1 MCALRRVE
9 DERAGPDALGIL
21 IPPARRTFLIL
32 RPRSLSWDLLLL
44 RGPEGSTFR
53 EMSHD
58 EASAAAHAVYRALR
72 DWAAGGAGRVEAVS
86 LPQGQGAWL
95 RARVGP
101 FVLLACARRPGQP
114 YHPLVFADAHA
125 AGAAACRLTAI
136 LCPPPG
142 VEQEVYFNTRNFK
155 SPP

>member
-32 RPRSLSWDLLLL
+32 RPRSLAWDLLLL
-44 RGPEGSTFR
+44 RAPEGSTFR

-58 EASAAAHAVYRALR
+58 EASAAAHALYRALR
-72 DWAAGGAGRVEAVS
+72 EWASGGAGRVEAVS
-86 LPQGQGAWL
+86 QPQGQGAWL

-101 FVLLACARRPGQP
+101 YVLLACARVPGQP
-114 YHPLVFADAHA
+114 YQPLVFADAHA